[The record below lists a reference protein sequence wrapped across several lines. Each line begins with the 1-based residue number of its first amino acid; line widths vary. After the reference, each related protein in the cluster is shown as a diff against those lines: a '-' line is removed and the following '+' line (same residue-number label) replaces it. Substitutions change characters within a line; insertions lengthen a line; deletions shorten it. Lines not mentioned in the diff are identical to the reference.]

1 MNDRLKLLAGYAGA
15 GVIALASH
23 ALTGPALIGGLEA
36 QARAALDGNGGRRV
50 IARFE
55 TGSGF
60 LTRHPLLSTRRRL
73 SDGER
78 ARLARIVASI
88 AGVGGAWW
96 ASAPGLAAEQAKAA
110 AASPLPP
117 DHCQSDVDA
126 LLAARVIRFEAA
138 SAAIEAGSRALLD
151 EVARALKPCGGS
163 LIEISGHT
171 DGVGSLADNGALSED
186 RAYAVRDALVARG
199 ISPDQLRARGYG
211 AERPIAGLAPDD
223 PANRRIEFRVVAT
236 EPLRP
241 TPIDTPVAR

>member
-1 MNDRLKLLAGYAGA
+1 MNDRLKLLAGFAGA
-15 GVIALASH
+15 GLIALGSH
-23 ALTGPALIGGLEA
+23 ALTGPALVEGLEA
-36 QARAALDGNGGRRV
+36 QTRAALDGNGGRRV
-50 IARFE
+50 IARYE
-55 TGSGF
+55 TASGF

-78 ARLARIVASI
+78 ARLARIVATL

-96 ASAPGLAAEQAKAA
+96 ASAPGLAAEKAKA

-138 SAAIEAGSRALLD
+138 SAAIETGSRALLD

-163 LIEISGHT
+163 LIEIAGHT
-171 DGVGSLADNGALSED
+171 DGAGDPTANGELSED
-186 RAYAVRDALVARG
+186 RAYAVRDALIERG
-199 ISPDQLRARGYG
+199 IAPDQLRARGYG
-211 AERPIAGLAPDD
+211 AERPIAGLAPAD
-223 PANRRIEFRVVAT
+223 PANRRIEFGVIAT